1 MKLVVAP
8 EAAAHILVR
17 KQWWRANR
25 SKAPKRFDE
34 ELAAAL
40 TAISER
46 PESFPIFSAR
56 GGRTVRRCLL
66 VKTRCHLYFE
76 VLLKTDEV
84 WITAARG
91 AAQRRP
97 PRLAP
102 R

>member
-8 EAAAHILVR
+8 EATAQIIVR
-17 KQWWRANR
+17 KRWWRAHR
-25 SKAPKRFDE
+25 SKAPARFDE

-40 TAISER
+40 TAIRER
-46 PESFPIFSAR
+46 PESFPVFSAR

-76 VLLKTDEV
+76 VLRESGEV

-97 PRLAP
+97 PKLAP

>member
-8 EAAAHILVR
+8 EAAAQILVR

-40 TAISER
+40 TAITER
-46 PESFPIFSAR
+46 PESFPVFSAR

-76 VLLKTDEV
+76 VLQESSEV
-84 WITAARG
+84 WVTAARG
-91 AAQRRP
+91 AALRRP
-97 PRLAP
+97 PKLAP

>member
-8 EAAAHILVR
+8 EAAAQILVR

-25 SKAPKRFDE
+25 SKAPARFDE

-46 PESFPIFSAR
+46 PESFPVYLAR
-56 GGRTVRRCLL
+56 GGRTVRRILL

-76 VLLKTDEV
+76 VLRETDAV
-84 WITAARG
+84 WVTAARG

-97 PRLAP
+97 PKQAR
-102 R
+102 